1 MQIVQN
7 FSTGKKFSEVRLKN
21 MLDSR
26 IFSLEHSFIC
36 VCKFDANLQ
45 STMSPKRSTP
55 QAFGGGM
62 SSTAAPPIRVC
73 REHTSS
79 YEMGTGMMSLWTWKI
94 AFKILNVT
102 LVYRSALLRNPLRRA
117 SPSSAWTRSLRS
129 CLPSRQDEFNADF
142 DIPVTIT
149 KSPLI
154 IISISFK
161 D

>member
-62 SSTAAPPIRVC
+62 SSTAAPPIRVNGQ
-73 REHTSS
+73 
-79 YEMGTGMMSLWTWKI
+79 EMRNMKWKFSRLKYWPLSTETPPY
-94 AFKILNVT
+94 ATILVGP
-102 LVYRSALLRNPLRRA
+102 LLLRREPVLFAHVSHQGRMNSILI
-117 SPSSAWTRSLRS
+117 
-129 CLPSRQDEFNADF
+129 LPSHLLFWTLQEYSDQYF
-142 DIPVTIT
+142 I
-149 KSPLI
+149 
-154 IISISFK
+154 
-161 D
+161 